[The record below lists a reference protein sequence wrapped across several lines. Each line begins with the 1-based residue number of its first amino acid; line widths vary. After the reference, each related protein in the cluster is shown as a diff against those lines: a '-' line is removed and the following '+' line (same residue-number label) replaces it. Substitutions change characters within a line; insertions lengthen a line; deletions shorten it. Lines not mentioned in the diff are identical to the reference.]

1 MKKIQLSILF
11 NEKSALLNFQN
22 RLVNAGKKLAVA
34 VLTVLSLQSTVSAQ
48 PGLALDFDGTDNY
61 VTLPNLLP
69 SGSYTKE
76 AWINIRTIGAFTNNI
91 VSGISSAFW
100 VPGGNLSAGNNFA
113 NFTVVDPAVLT
124 TGTWYH
130 VAVTYNSATNTM
142 ILYKNAVQVDL
153 QTALAYGPETECY
166 LGTYNNG
173 GGPGGFLFD
182 GQMDEVR
189 IWNVVRSAAEIAA
202 SMSCELTGDE
212 PGLLAY
218 YNFNQGT
225 AGANNAGLTTL
236 NDVGDHCV
244 AQNGTLSG
252 FTLNG
257 ATSNWVTP
265 GGTVA
270 GTCANNFPNI
280 ATTGNSVCIVTG
292 DATPSAADFTDFN
305 GTLSRTF
312 TIQNTGNTTLNI
324 SGVIISGVNASEF
337 SVTSSPAATVAPAGS
352 TTFTVTFT
360 PATNGTKS
368 AIVNINND
376 DADENLYTYNI
387 AAAFFTLPV
396 NMQSFTVKKDGT
408 HSQLTWVTAS
418 ESDNIGFDVQRS
430 LDGRNWTNIAFVA
443 GAGTSTTERTYLYT
457 DLTPAKGTN
466 YYQIKQRDFN
476 NHGTYSEVRQVT
488 FANLATLVYPV
499 PTNDKIVIELIDA
512 RLIGT
517 QAVIS
522 DLQGKMLRQVTITKM
537 QQEISL
543 AALPA
548 GTYLLKTDDG
558 VTHKLIKQ

>member
-1 MKKIQLSILF
+1 MKKIHPFIHF
-11 NEKSALLNFQN
+11 GEKSALLNLKDRFIN
-22 RLVNAGKKLAVA
+22 SSKKFAV
-34 VLTVLSLQSTVSAQ
+34 VLITVLSIQSASGQT
-48 PGLALDFDGTDNY
+48 GRALDFDGVNDY

-69 SGSYTKE
+69 NGSYTKE
-76 AWINIRTIGAFTNNI
+76 AWINIRAIGAFTNNI
-91 VSGISSAFW
+91 ASGISSAFW

-113 NFTVVDPAVLT
+113 NFAVQDPTPLV

-130 VAVTYNSATNTM
+130 VAVTYNSATNAM
-142 ILYKNAVQVDL
+142 ILYKNAVQVDA

-173 GGPGGFLFD
+173 GGPGGFLFN

-189 IWNVVRSAAEIAA
+189 IWNTVRTQAQIAA

-212 PGLLAY
+212 PGLIAY

-225 AGANNAGLTTL
+225 AGANNAGINTLT
-236 NDVGDHCV
+236 DVSDHCTTS
-244 AQNGTLSG
+244 NGVLSG
-252 FTLNG
+252 FALNG
-257 ATSNWVTP
+257 ATSNWVAP

-280 ATTGNSVCIVTG
+280 AVTGNSVCITIG
-292 DATPSAADFTDFN
+292 DPSPSTADFTDFN

-324 SGVIISGVNASEF
+324 TSVTITGVNQSEF
-337 SVTSSPAATVAPAGS
+337 SVTSAPSATVAAAGS
-352 TTFTVTFT
+352 TTFTVTFA
-360 PATNGTKS
+360 PATNGAKS
-368 AIVNINND
+368 AIVNVNND
-376 DADENLYTYNI
+376 DGDEGVYSFNI

-396 NMQSFTVKKDGT
+396 NMTSFTVKKDGT

-430 LDGRNWTNIAFVA
+430 LDGRTWNNIAFVP
-443 GAGTSTTERTYLYT
+443 GAGTTSTERTYAYT

-466 YYQIKQRDFN
+466 YYRINQRDFN
-476 NHGTYSEVRQVT
+476 NHGTYSEVRAVT

-499 PTNDKIVIELIDA
+499 PTNDKIVIELIDS

-517 QAVIS
+517 HAVIS
-522 DLQGKMLRQVTITKM
+522 DLQGKIIRQVTLTKM